1 MAGMRTPALKKLG
14 EAVRQHREA
23 LKLSQEKL
31 ADMCGL
37 HRTYIGGI
45 ERGERNVTIL
55 KLLQVSEALQI
66 RIADLVRDIEEE
78 R

>member
-1 MAGMRTPALKKLG
+1 MRTPALKKLG
-14 EAVRQHREA
+14 EAVRRHRKA

-31 ADMCGL
+31 ADLCGL

-55 KLLQVSEALQI
+55 KLLQVTEALQI
-66 RIADLVRDIEEE
+66 RIADLVRDIEEDS
-78 R
+78 